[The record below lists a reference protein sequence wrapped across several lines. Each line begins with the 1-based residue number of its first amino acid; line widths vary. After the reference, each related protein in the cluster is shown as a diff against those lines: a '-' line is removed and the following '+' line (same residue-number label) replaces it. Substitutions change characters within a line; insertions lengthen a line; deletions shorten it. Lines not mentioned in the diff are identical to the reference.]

1 MAFRLLEFG
10 CFCYL
15 CGVKMKFWDIVPRRF
30 RLRGVGV
37 CLTIF
42 VRALL
47 NFLGLA
53 ALLPMLYLILDSENM
68 HSNAALEWIYTTL
81 GFENDKY
88 FVYAVSGA
96 VLVFILLKN
105 VVNLCLY
112 RVERDYIYSLYKYLS
127 RNMFVGYFARGLHFI
142 KRSNSAVL
150 SRNVNVVCYAF
161 INGVLRPIATLAS
174 EIMLLAIIFVS
185 IAIYSPQAAL
195 LAVGVFLPAAW
206 LFYRLMRYRLDR
218 YGNVENEA
226 QRRKYRDVVESY
238 RGYADIEI
246 NNAFSHQLEKFDREV
261 DTIVNVGRKNATIAM
276 LPQNLTEVGL
286 ALAMALLVSLSV
298 GFDSG
303 DMKLLFGVF
312 AVAALRLLPSVR
324 SMMSAW
330 GSLRYNGYTVDILRE
345 AQEQSAEHR
354 VTYSVERT
362 TLTKAIEVK
371 DLSFRF
377 DDSDSDTLHNLSLVI
392 GKGEKVGIN
401 GESGSGKT
409 TLLNLLLGLYTPTSG
424 EILIDG
430 EPLAG
435 DLVRKW
441 QNSIGY
447 VSQSLFLTDSTLL
460 DNIAMGCDE
469 DKVDMQRV
477 ERAIEAASLGEFV
490 NSLPNGVHTR
500 IGECGA
506 LLSGGQRQRIAIA
519 RALYKQA
526 DILFF
531 DEATSSLDNATEQSI
546 NEAIEHLSAANKEL
560 TIVVV
565 AHRDSSLRYCDKVIT
580 LEKI

>member
-1 MAFRLLEFG
+1 M
-10 CFCYL
+10 
-15 CGVKMKFWDIVPRRF
+15 PQQF
-30 RLRGVGV
+30 RLRGIGV
-37 CLTIF
+37 CLTIL

-53 ALLPMLYLILDSENM
+53 ALLPMLYLILDSDNM
-68 HSNAALEWIYTTL
+68 HSNGALEWLYSTL
-81 GFENDKY
+81 GFESDKH
-88 FVYAVSGA
+88 FVYAVSA
-96 VLVFILLKN
+96 AMLLFILLKN
-105 VVNLCLY
+105 LVNLCLY
-112 RVERDYIYSLYKYLS
+112 RVERDYIYSLYKHLS
-127 RNMFVGYFARGLHFI
+127 RTMFVGYFARGLHFI

-150 SRNVNVVCYAF
+150 SRNVNVVCYTF

-174 EIMLLAIIFVS
+174 EVILLVLLFVS
-185 IAIYSPQAAL
+185 IAVYSPQAAL
-195 LAVGVFLPAAW
+195 LVVLVFLPAAY

-226 QRRKYRDVVESY
+226 QRRKYRDVIESY

-261 DTIVNVGRKNATIAM
+261 DTIVNVGRKNAMVAM
-276 LPQNLTEVGL
+276 LPQNLTEIGL

-298 GFDSG
+298 GFESG
-303 DMKLLFGVF
+303 DMKLLFGIF

-330 GSLRYNGYTVDILRE
+330 GALRYNRYTVDILRE
-345 AQEQSAEHR
+345 AQEQSAVQRAAE
-354 VTYSVERT
+354 SDERIA
-362 TLTKAIEVK
+362 LDKKIEICN
-371 DLSFRF
+371 LSFRF
-377 DDSDSDTLHNLSLVI
+377 EDSESDTLHNFSLEI

-409 TLLNLLLGLYTPTSG
+409 TLLNLMLGLYNPTSG

-430 EPLAG
+430 KPLEG

-460 DNIAMGCDE
+460 ANIALGCDE
-469 DKVDMQRV
+469 ESVDMVRLEQAV
-477 ERAIEAASLGEFV
+477 EAASLGEFV
-490 NSLPNGVHTR
+490 NSLPNGINTR

-531 DEATSSLDNATEQSI
+531 DEATSSLDSATEQSI
-546 NEAIEHLSAANKEL
+546 NEAIEHLSAANKGL

-565 AHRDSSLRYCDKVIT
+565 AHRESSLRYCDKIVT
-580 LEKI
+580 LEKKYK